1 MLKDFSII
9 IKTFLC
15 FVLVAWAIETF
26 VLPRISKEHGQDEI
40 GKVELAEKVKDLAE
54 RGDEEA
60 QYMLSISFAEGYG
73 NDKLPDKALE
83 WCLKAAENGY
93 ARAQCEI
100 GLRYL
105 YGQGLPKDNKQ
116 ARFWLEKANEA
127 EDQVVQKV
135 AESGIGVLKLI
146 SITEIGEKIKKLQ
159 KEAEEGDAE
168 AQYMLSIS
176 FAQGYG
182 NEKSSEKALK
192 WCLKAAENG
201 YARAQCEIGLRY
213 LYGQG
218 LPKDNKQ
225 ARFWLEK
232 AKDAE
237 DREVRE
243 AAEKGIGALNLI
255 DIAGGEDKL
264 EILRKSLK

>member
-116 ARFWLEKANEA
+116 ARFWLEKA
-127 EDQVVQKV
+127 
-135 AESGIGVLKLI
+135 
-146 SITEIGEKIKKLQ
+146 
-159 KEAEEGDAE
+159 
-168 AQYMLSIS
+168 
-176 FAQGYG
+176 
-182 NEKSSEKALK
+182 
-192 WCLKAAENG
+192 
-201 YARAQCEIGLRY
+201 
-213 LYGQG
+213 
-218 LPKDNKQ
+218 
-225 ARFWLEK
+225 
-232 AKDAE
+232 KDAE